1 MKMNKII
8 ISAICL
14 IIFSSTGCKKYLEK
28 EPDNRAKLNSPA
40 KVSELL
46 GTAYPAGNYM
56 AFAEASSD
64 NANDKGSGIIDNTNL
79 DPYFFN
85 DVRETEQDSPEN
97 YWSAAY
103 EAIAAANQ
111 AIETANE
118 ATNPNE
124 YSAQKGE
131 ALLARA
137 YSHLMLVSL
146 FSKFYDPAT
155 AASDPGIPY
164 VTEPETVVIK
174 QYDRKTVAYVYE
186 MIEKDII
193 EGLPLINDQSY
204 TIPRYHFNR
213 AAAYAFASRFYLYKK
228 DYQKAAQ
235 HAALAVPNFLP
246 NLRPWNTVYQNLGLN
261 DLPLV
266 YQKAT
271 EPANLLLIGTASWY
285 ANGFQYARFRY
296 AMDASIQSQVFQN
309 PIPVTGGTWSFRTG
323 SVGSGNI
330 AVPKLSQHFAYES
343 PTSNFG
349 VGYVMVPALTV
360 EEVLFNKAEANAY
373 LNNFTAAIT
382 DLTTYVSTRIT
393 NYNSANH
400 TITEAK
406 LSTYSGNNSV
416 RDGLIKLVLNYRRAE
431 FVQEGMRWFDILRYK
446 IPVVHTTVSGEI
458 MTLGPEDPRRLL
470 QIPDA
475 AKLSGVAQN
484 PR

>member
-1 MKMNKII
+1 MKMNRFII
-8 ISAICL
+8 YGLTAL
-14 IIFSSTGCKKYLEK
+14 LVTSTGCRKYLEK
-28 EPDNRAKLNSPA
+28 EPDNRAKLTTPE
-40 KVSELL
+40 KVSQLL
-46 GTAYPAGNYM
+46 GTAYPQGNYM
-56 AFAEASSD
+56 TFAEAMSD
-64 NANDKGSGIIDNTNL
+64 NARDKGSGIIDNTNL

-85 DVRETEQDSPEN
+85 DVREDDQDSPEY
-97 YWSAAY
+97 YWSSAY

-111 AIETANE
+111 ALETAGQ
-118 ATNPNE
+118 APNPND

-174 QYDRKTVAYVYE
+174 QYERKTVAYVYE
-186 MIEKDII
+186 MIEKDIV
-193 EGLPLINDQSY
+193 EGLPLINDESY
-204 TIPRYHFNR
+204 TVPRYHFNR
-213 AAAYAFASRFYLYKK
+213 AAANALASRFYLYKK
-228 DYQKAAQ
+228 DYAKAAQ
-235 HAALAVPNFLP
+235 HAAIAVPNFLP

-266 YQKAT
+266 YQKMT
-271 EPANLLLIGTASWY
+271 EPANLLLIATASWY
-285 ANGFQYARFRY
+285 ANGYQYARFRY
-296 AMDASIQSQVFQN
+296 GMDATVQSQALPN
-309 PIPVTGGTWSFRTG
+309 PVPVTGGTWAFRTG
-323 SVGSGNI
+323 SVGAGNI

-382 DLTTYVSTRIT
+382 DLTTYVSTRII
-393 NYNSANH
+393 NYNAGSH
-400 TITEAK
+400 TITEDK
-406 LSTYSGNNSV
+406 LRTYSGTNSV
-416 RDGLIKLVLNYRRAE
+416 KDGLIKLILAYRRAE

-446 IPVVHTTVSGEI
+446 IPVVHTTLTGQTITVS
-458 MTLGPEDPRRLL
+458 PDDPRRLL

-475 AKLSGVAQN
+475 AKLSGIAQN

>member
-1 MKMNKII
+1 MKVNKFRIYI
-8 ISAICL
+8 VLLAGMSLA
-14 IIFSSTGCKKYLEK
+14 GCKKYLEK
-28 EPDNRAKLNSPA
+28 EPDNRAKLNSPE
-40 KVSELL
+40 KVSQLL
-46 GTAYPAGNYM
+46 GTAYPGGNYM
-56 AFAEASSD
+56 TFAEAMSD
-64 NANDKGSGIIDNTNL
+64 NARDKGSGIIDNTNL

-85 DVRETEQDSPEN
+85 DVRDDQQDSPEY

-103 EAIAAANQ
+103 AAIAAANQ
-111 AIETANE
+111 AIATTNE
-118 ATNPNE
+118 ASNPAE
-124 YSAQKGE
+124 YSAQRGE

-164 VTEPETVVIK
+164 VVEPETVVIK
-174 QYDRKTVAYVYE
+174 QYDRKTVAFVYE

-193 EGLPLINDQSY
+193 EGLPLINDQTY
-204 TIPRYHFNR
+204 DIPRYHFNR
-213 AAAYAFASRFYLYKK
+213 AAAHAFASRFYLYKQ
-228 DYQKAAQ
+228 DYQKAAS
-235 HAALAVPNFLP
+235 HAAQAVPNFLP
-246 NLRPWNTVYQNLGLN
+246 NLRPWNSVYQNLGLN

-296 AMDASIQSQVFQN
+296 GMDAQVQSQVFQN
-309 PIPVTGGTWSFRTG
+309 PVPVTGGSWSFRTG
-323 SVGSGNI
+323 SVGAGNI

-343 PTSNFG
+343 PTSDFG

-373 LNNFTAAIT
+373 LNNFAAAIT
-382 DLTTYVSTRIT
+382 DLTTYVSTRIN
-393 NYNSANH
+393 NYNPSTH
-400 TITEAK
+400 TITQAK
-406 LSTYSGNNSV
+406 LATYSGNNNV
-416 RDGLIKLVLNYRRAE
+416 RDGLIRLILNYRRAE

-446 IPVVHTTVSGEI
+446 IPVTHTTTTGQTISV
-458 MTLGPEDPRRLL
+458 PANDPRRLL

-475 AKLSGVAQN
+475 AKLSGVPQN